1 MFEDPDLCMEDLL
14 GILAIEKIRY
24 DHTSVIAGETLY
36 GDDFPVVCYDAL
48 GDVADS
54 ISADVD
60 DYDTYIQ
67 KFCFPSMEE
76 FYRLC
81 REYGRRNRVS
91 FQNNPYVKEAAGFVN
106 QEMNGIDSY
115 CIDWRLFTPKKAT
128 KKKWP
133 CLAVFTSIEFY
144 QPVQLVESLYN
155 IRTYYMQAL
164 EKLKAELQL
173 SQKELHLLPKVSQTP
188 ERKAA

>member
-1 MFEDPDLCMEDLL
+1 MFEDPDLYMDDLL

-24 DHTSVIAGETLY
+24 DHTGSIVGEMLY
-36 GDDFPVVCYDAL
+36 GDEFPLVCYDAL

-54 ISADVD
+54 TSALVD
-60 DYDTYIQ
+60 DYDRYIQ
-67 KFCFPSMEE
+67 KFCFPGMEE

-81 REYGRRNRVS
+81 REYGRKNCVS
-91 FQNNPYVKEAAGFVN
+91 FKNNPYVREAADFVN

-115 CIDWRLFTPKKAT
+115 SIAWSLFTPKKVT
-128 KKKWP
+128 KKRWP
-133 CLAVFTSIEFY
+133 CLAVFTDAEFY

-155 IRTYYMQAL
+155 IRSYYMQAL

-188 ERKAA
+188 ERSAA